1 MLPLTLKRQ
10 QGCDRDT
17 LGAHRP
23 EISPKPMRSSEI
35 SSAGQTTH
43 SLCLPWSETTMH
55 LDPACTLTYLPNAS
69 DLETQQAGTVQQV
82 QQPQQTETT
91 PYDPHRPATCVNDLQ

>member
-1 MLPLTLKRQ
+1 
-10 QGCDRDT
+10 
-17 LGAHRP
+17 
-23 EISPKPMRSSEI
+23 
-35 SSAGQTTH
+35 
-43 SLCLPWSETTMH
+43 MH

-91 PYDPHRPATCVNDLQ
+91 PYDPHRPADLRQRPSVTYMPLDDKQKVKVTAGNQSYADSRC